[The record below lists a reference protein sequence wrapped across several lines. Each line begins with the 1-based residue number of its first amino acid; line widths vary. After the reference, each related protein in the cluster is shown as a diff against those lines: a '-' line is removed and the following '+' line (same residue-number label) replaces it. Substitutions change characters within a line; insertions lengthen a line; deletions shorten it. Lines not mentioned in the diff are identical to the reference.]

1 MMGFAAAHQIA
12 MGIRQRYFA
21 RAFIF
26 VDPATSKRLVYVN
39 VDMACFFEEIRL
51 QVLEN
56 LKQRHGNLYPSEQ
69 LCITATHNHN
79 SCGGTSSSWAY
90 NMAAK
95 GFRRIASTP
104 K

>member
-1 MMGFAAAHQIA
+1 M
-12 MGIRQRYFA
+12 
-21 RAFIF
+21 
-26 VDPATSKRLVYVN
+26 YVN

-69 LCITATHNHN
+69 LGITATHNHN